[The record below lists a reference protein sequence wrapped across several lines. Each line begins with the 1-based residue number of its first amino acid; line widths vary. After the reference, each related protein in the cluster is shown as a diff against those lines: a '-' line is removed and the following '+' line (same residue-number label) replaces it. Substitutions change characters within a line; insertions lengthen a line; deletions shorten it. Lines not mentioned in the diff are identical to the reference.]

1 MAVGI
6 VVVSHSRAL
15 AEAAVDLAAQMVHGD
30 APSLAIAAGLP
41 DGTFGTDATAV
52 MAALAEVDQ
61 GDGVA
66 VFVDMGSA
74 VMSAE
79 MGIELYG
86 ESASIRVLNAPFVEG
101 LVAGVVR
108 AAMGSSLDEVAA
120 EAEAALR
127 PKQAALGGPEASQP
141 PPPTV
146 TDALTSD
153 VVIADPHG
161 LHARP
166 AARLAQLA
174 RSFDAEVLVSTATRG
189 PVAASSTVGLAT
201 LTARQGETVH
211 LSASGPQAAE
221 ALRAVAEALAT
232 EN

>member
-15 AEAAVDLAAQMVHGD
+15 AEAAADLAAQMVHGD

-41 DGTFGTDATAV
+41 DGMFGTDATAV

-86 ESASIRVLNAPFVEG
+86 ESSHIRVLNAPLVEG

-108 AAMGSSLDEVAA
+108 AAMGASLDEVAA

-127 PKQAALGGPEASQP
+127 PKQVALGGTAVTPEPAP
-141 PPPTV
+141 AV
-146 TDALTSD
+146 EDALTSD
-153 VVIADPHG
+153 VVVADPHG

-174 RSFDAEVLVSTATRG
+174 RSFDAEVLVRTATRG

-201 LTARQGETVH
+201 LTVRQGETVH

-221 ALRAVAEALAT
+221 ALRAVTEALAT

>member
-15 AEAAVDLAAQMVHGD
+15 AESAVDLASQMVHGD
-30 APSLAIAAGLP
+30 APGLAIAAGLP

-86 ESASIRVLNAPFVEG
+86 ESSRIRVLNAPLVEG

-108 AAMGSSLDEVAA
+108 AAMGASLDEVAA

-127 PKQAALGGPEASQP
+127 PKQVALGGTAAAPEPAP
-141 PPPTV
+141 AV
-146 TDALTSD
+146 ENALTSD
-153 VVIADPHG
+153 VVVADPHG

-166 AARLAQLA
+166 AARLTQLA
-174 RSFDAEVLVSTATRG
+174 RSFDAEVLVSTAQRG

-201 LTARQGETVH
+201 LTVRQGETVH

>member
-30 APSLAIAAGLP
+30 APGLAIAAGLP

-61 GDGVA
+61 GDGVV

-86 ESASIRVLNAPFVEG
+86 ESSRIRVLNAPFVEG

-108 AAMGSSLDEVAA
+108 AAMGASLDEVAA

-127 PKQAALGGPEASQP
+127 PKQVALGDTAVAPEPALEN
-141 PPPTV
+141 
-146 TDALTSD
+146 ALTRD
-153 VVIADPHG
+153 VVVADPHG

-174 RSFDAEVLVSTATRG
+174 RSFDAEVLVSTAKRG

-201 LTARQGETVH
+201 LTVRQGETVH

-221 ALRAVAEALAT
+221 ALQAVAEALAT